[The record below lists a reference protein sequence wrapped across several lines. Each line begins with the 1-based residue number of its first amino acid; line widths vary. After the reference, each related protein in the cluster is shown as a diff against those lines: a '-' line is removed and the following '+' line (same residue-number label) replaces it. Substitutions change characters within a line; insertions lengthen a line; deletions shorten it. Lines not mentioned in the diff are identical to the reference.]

1 MLALVLYRYFLITLG
16 NGNIAFVWVPGHADI
31 IGNSA
36 AESAA
41 KDVLDS
47 DVSDELIPF
56 PDIKPRVNKYMLE
69 LWSGTSIPTTSCR
82 LFFQS

>member
-1 MLALVLYRYFLITLG
+1 M
-16 NGNIAFVWVPGHADI
+16 WVPGHADI

-41 KDVLDS
+41 KDVLEG
-47 DVSDELIPF
+47 DVSDELNPF

-69 LWSGTSIPTTSCR
+69 L
-82 LFFQS
+82 

>member
-1 MLALVLYRYFLITLG
+1 MLALVLYRYFLITR

-41 KDVLDS
+41 KDVLEGDI
-47 DVSDELIPF
+47 SDELIPF

-69 LWSGTSIPTTSCR
+69 L
-82 LFFQS
+82 

>member
-1 MLALVLYRYFLITLG
+1 MLALVLYRYFLITR

-41 KDVLDS
+41 KDVLEG

-56 PDIKPRVNKYMLE
+56 PDIKPRVNNVRALEWDKYPHNKLQIIFSKAE
-69 LWSGTSIPTTSCR
+69 
-82 LFFQS
+82 